1 MPDNTALGFTLPK
14 SSVTTD
20 VQPSGSDVKIAI
32 TYAIILC
39 GLYSVSVCLFP
50 LWFCC
55 PDTPGRREHIEK
67 LRRAFKENKELLGG
81 LLSTSVIAITFEF
94 CVRLYVCI
102 RWTIHKENGTGNFL
116 AVWFPQLILFLFAT
130 SMNIIGH
137 ICVHKH
143 RWLDCMKD
151 FVYVHLKI
159 DNGDTNNQEGEGDD
173 NGGANN
179 QEGDEMDDEI
189 SRKIRTH
196 TVLAMHLTAFGLI
209 YCFFPAIILTLVYP
223 SRMIVI
229 FTFVPAY
236 FFATTVVFAVIV
248 KLRGGFLREEGN
260 RKKRTIIFIA
270 VYLASFLVIAL
281 IYVLFLVFLYAVI
294 VGRGSAVSTGP
305 LTIISVLPSIFI
317 SFIAWVIKRV
327 VLNGGN

>member
-1 MPDNTALGFTLPK
+1 MPENTALGFTLPR

-55 PDTPGRREHIEK
+55 PDTPGRREHIKK

-81 LLSTSVIAITFEF
+81 LLSTAVIAITFEF

-137 ICVHKH
+137 ICIHKH
-143 RWLDCMKD
+143 RWLDRMKD
-151 FVYVHLKI
+151 FVYGHL
-159 DNGDTNNQEGEGDD
+159 NVD

-189 SRKIRTH
+189 SRKIQTH
-196 TVLAMHLTAFGLI
+196 TILAMNLTAFGLI

-260 RKKRTIIFIA
+260 RKKRTIVFIV

-281 IYVLFLVFLYAVI
+281 IYVLFLVFLYALI

-317 SFIAWVIKRV
+317 SFIAWVIKRT